1 MTRVGPG
8 DVSSDSFIP
17 KKAGTYKWQAT
28 VTVDGVPYDL
38 GCGDTSKGS
47 NEVSYVIIPDTPT
60 NTGQKVTVTDRAQI
74 SGFASGG
81 GPSTVD
87 FRLYDNST
95 CSGTPIFEQKGVLV
109 DDVNG
114 IATSK
119 EISVQNT
126 GTSDKTFYWVVDFS
140 GNDYNSASTSACGK
154 ETFTI
159 HPDGSGVDP

>member
-1 MTRVGPG
+1 MP
-8 DVSSDSFIP
+8 
-17 KKAGTYKWQAT
+17 
-28 VTVDGVPYDL
+28 
-38 GCGDTSKGS
+38 
-47 NEVSYVIIPDTPT
+47 
-60 NTGQKVTVTDRAQI
+60 
-74 SGFASGG
+74 
-81 GPSTVD
+81 
-87 FRLYDNST
+87 
-95 CSGTPIFEQKGVLV
+95 V